1 MSQDSGNRNSRHLR
15 DLRGIG
21 PAILDALH
29 QLGITSVEEL
39 STRDGDDLYMR
50 FCDIKWARVDPCC
63 LDVFNCAIA
72 QARDPDLPAE
82 LREWWTWSR
91 IRKSE
96 VDQGNRR
103 TREPR

>member
-1 MSQDSGNRNSRHLR
+1 MSQDSGNRSNRHLK

-21 PAILDALH
+21 PAILDALS

-39 STRDGDDLYMR
+39 SIRDGDDLYMR
-50 FCDIKWARVDPCC
+50 LCDIKGARVDPCC

-91 IRKSE
+91 IRKGE
-96 VDQGNRR
+96 LDPPRR
-103 TREPR
+103 GKPAG